1 LSKLAKGAIFR
12 EVVLAKV
19 REMKADEEAQKITS
33 TASFD
38 KEQEK
43 K

>member
-1 LSKLAKGAIFR
+1 
-12 EVVLAKV
+12 V

-33 TASFD
+33 TASFE